1 MSEDLNVSLLE
12 ERQLRVSRALG
23 GGGPATPVALRS
35 RLAGRSAA
43 RQPARSRSRA
53 RLALAGGVAAAAL
66 AVALMVTIFTDGG
79 GSLTVAEAA
88 RPSSLAATGAA
99 PATNE
104 RRPALLRATFA
115 GVSYPDWERDF
126 EWFATGQRRDSL
138 VGGRNAHTIFYRH
151 THHRIG
157 YTVVSGTALDPPER
171 GERYVVNGL
180 EMLAYK
186 DGSRDVLTFVRNG
199 RTCVL
204 AGEVHR
210 RSTLVKLASWKG
222 NGTIAF

>member
-12 ERQLRVSRALG
+12 ERQLRVRRALG
-23 GGGPATPVALRS
+23 GGGPAMPSALRS
-35 RLAGRSAA
+35 RLAERSAP
-43 RQPARSRSRA
+43 RRPARSRSRP

-66 AVALMVTIFTDGG
+66 AVGVALTIFTGGG

-99 PATNE
+99 PATND

-115 GVSYPDWERDF
+115 GVSYPDWEREF

-138 VGGRNAHTIFYRH
+138 VGGRSTRTVFYRH

-157 YTVVSGTALDPPER
+157 YTVVDGPALDPPER

-180 EMLAYK
+180 EMRAYK
-186 DGSRDVLTFVRNG
+186 DGPRDVLTFVRNG

-210 RSTLVKLASWKG
+210 RSTLVKLASWEG
-222 NGTIAF
+222 DGTISF

>member
-12 ERQLRVSRALG
+12 ERQQRVSRTLR
-23 GGGPATPVALRS
+23 GGGPAMPDALRV
-35 RLAGRSAA
+35 RLAERSAS
-43 RQPARSRSRA
+43 REPPRSRRRA

-66 AVALMVTIFTDGG
+66 AVALVLTIFTDSG

-88 RPSSLAATGAA
+88 RPSSLAAAGPA
-99 PATNE
+99 PATDE

-115 GVSYPDWERDF
+115 GVSYPDWEREF
-126 EWFATGQRRDSL
+126 KWFATGQRSDSL
-138 VGGRNAHTIFYRH
+138 VGGRSARTVFYRH
-151 THHRIG
+151 THHRID
-157 YTVVSGTALDPPER
+157 YTVVSGPALDPPER

-180 EMLAYK
+180 EMHAYK
-186 DGSRDVLTFVRNG
+186 DGPRDVLTFVRNG

-210 RSTLVKLASWKG
+210 RSTLVKLASWEG
-222 NGTIAF
+222 DGTIAF

>member
-1 MSEDLNVSLLE
+1 MSEDPNVSLLE
-12 ERQLRVSRALG
+12 ERQQRVSRALG
-23 GGGPATPVALRS
+23 GGGPATPAALRS
-35 RLAGRSAA
+35 RLAERSAP

-53 RLALAGGVAAAAL
+53 RLALAGGLAAGAL
-66 AVALMVTIFTDGG
+66 AVALGLTIFTDGG
-79 GSLTVAEAA
+79 DSLTVAEAT
-88 RPSSLAATGAA
+88 RPSSLAATGPA
-99 PATNE
+99 PAADE

-138 VGGRNAHTIFYRH
+138 VGGRSARTVFYRH

-157 YTVVSGTALDPPER
+157 YTVVSGPALDPPER

-186 DGSRDVLTFVRNG
+186 DGPRDVLTFVRNG

-210 RSTLVKLASWKG
+210 RSTLVKLASWEG
-222 NGTIAF
+222 EGTISF

>member
-1 MSEDLNVSLLE
+1 MSKDPNVSLLE
-12 ERQLRVSRALG
+12 ERQLRVSRALR

-35 RLAGRSAA
+35 RLAERSAP
-43 RQPARSRSRA
+43 RRPARSRSRA
-53 RLALAGGVAAAAL
+53 RLALAGGLAAGAL
-66 AVALMVTIFTDGG
+66 AVVLVLTIFTDGG

-88 RPSSLAATGAA
+88 RPSSLAATGPA
-99 PATNE
+99 PATDE

-138 VGGRNAHTIFYRH
+138 VGGRSARTVFYRH

-157 YTVVSGTALDPPER
+157 YTVVSGPALDPPER

-186 DGSRDVLTFVRNG
+186 DGPRDVLTFVRNG

-210 RSTLVKLASWKG
+210 RSTLVKLASWEG
-222 NGTIAF
+222 EGTISF